1 MSVLGPVFR
10 SQFHF
15 PSDKVGLCIL
25 IEMRNGSGRV
35 DLGHVLTNISDHFSS
50 LFWTPV
56 KCMRLV
62 GDIEEWQW
70 FNRPPPP
77 VYMGSSPLP

>member
-25 IEMRNGSGRV
+25 IEMWNGSGRV
-35 DLGHVLTNISDHFSS
+35 DLGHVLTNTFGPFFISILDTGQVHA
-50 LFWTPV
+50 LGGRYRKMAMV
-56 KCMRLV
+56 
-62 GDIEEWQW
+62 
-70 FNRPPPP
+70 
-77 VYMGSSPLP
+77 